1 MLRFQRGY
9 LLLRLIGDFSNS
21 FRAAVDGQ
29 TDRSTEGGLAGQK
42 LNGGAR
48 IRYIFNEVFDK
59 NLDKINP
66 MDGLTDRDIQAAIR
80 NAAGPKPAIFLP
92 EAAFELLVYFFFLKK
107 KNILILIS
115 RAFTGEAS
123 DSKASRARFGMH

>member
-92 EAAFELLVYFFFLKK
+92 EAAFELLVFFFEKK
-107 KNILILIS
+107 
-115 RAFTGEAS
+115 RTF
-123 DSKASRARFGMH
+123 